1 MKKVLLVFKRDYSE
15 MVSTTAFRIML
26 IIAVV
31 ITIGAAA
38 GISIALHLQEWYGAA
53 EAMPIVE
60 FIIGLVVYFITLA
73 VLLAFTWGFSGIQ
86 ITKEKVDGNIECLM
100 ATPLGP
106 KTLWIGKC
114 LAVFLPGFVISL
126 AVVFIVLVALNLAV
140 VLPGWGTFIFPE
152 QAIAAGLIGNP
163 LLFFAV
169 LGFIMLVSLVGNPDV
184 AIAPS
189 FLIGFGLMIGIPAG
203 MATGTIDITSWS
215 FVLWYTAGAIACWLI
230 VFALMRMLTRQNI
243 VLSSKGS

>member
-1 MKKVLLVFKRDYSE
+1 

-26 IIAVV
+26 IVAGV
-31 ITIGAAA
+31 ITVAAA
-38 GISIALHLQEWYGAA
+38 VGISIALRLQEWYGAV
-53 EAMPIVE
+53 EAFPVTD

-73 VLLAFTWGFSGIQ
+73 ILLAFTWGFSGLQ

-106 KTLWIGKC
+106 KTLWVGKC
-114 LAVFLPGFVISL
+114 LAVFIPGLVISL
-126 AVVFIVLVALNLAV
+126 AAAMIVLLIVNLAA
-140 VLPGWGTFIFPE
+140 VLPGWGAFAMPGP
-152 QAIAAGLIGNP
+152 ALVVGLVSNP

-169 LGFIMLVSLVGNPDV
+169 LAFIVLLSLAGNPDV

-203 MATGTIDITSWS
+203 LATGIIDLTSWS
-215 FVLWYTAGAIACWLI
+215 FVLWYTAGAVVIWIIVLI
-230 VFALMRMLTRQNI
+230 MMRMLTRQNI